1 MQGVHK
7 VAMGTVLLA
16 ALLSGARAYAQGGA
30 TGAIGGA
37 VVDTSGGAISGA
49 EVQIINNSTESV
61 VRKLPTNA
69 DGEFVAP
76 LLPPGTYS
84 LAVNKSG
91 FAEAKEAGLDVRLT
105 ETTHPPLP

>member
-1 MQGVHK
+1 MRGEQYLDPGVNKRSIHK
-7 VAMGTVLLA
+7 VAMGMALLTA
-16 ALLSGARAYAQGGA
+16 MLSGARANAQGGA

-49 EVQIINNSTESV
+49 EVQIINTSTESV

-69 DGEFVAP
+69 DGEFFAP

-84 LAVNKSG
+84 AVVNKSG
-91 FAEAKEAGLDVRLT
+91 FAEAKVAGIA
-105 ETTHPPLP
+105 

>member
-1 MQGVHK
+1 MQGLHK

-49 EVQIINNSTESV
+49 EVQIINTSTESV

-69 DGEFVAP
+69 DGEFFAP

-84 LAVNKSG
+84 VVVTKSA
-91 FAEAKEAGLDVRLT
+91 FAEPKGSGIELPAT
-105 ETTHPPLP
+105 QTTPAP